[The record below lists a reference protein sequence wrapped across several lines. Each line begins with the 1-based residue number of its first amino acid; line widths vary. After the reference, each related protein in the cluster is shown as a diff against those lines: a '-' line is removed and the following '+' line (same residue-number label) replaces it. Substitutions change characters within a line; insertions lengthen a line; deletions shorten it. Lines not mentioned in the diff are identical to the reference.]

1 MSHPLVTMTI
11 MSDVGNRIRQYR
23 QGAGWTIE
31 ELAALADVD
40 PRRLSGMEDG
50 SSFPTQ
56 YECGALESALPDC
69 SPQELGILA
78 YGDTYRG
85 VPGFDATLDED

>member
-1 MSHPLVTMTI
+1 MTF
-11 MSDVGNRIRQYR
+11 MTDVGNRIRKHR
-23 QGAGWTIE
+23 QAAGWTVD
-31 ELAALADVD
+31 ELAALADID
-40 PRRLSGMEDG
+40 ARRLADMEDG

-56 YECGALESALPDC
+56 YECGALERALPGC